1 MTNARPT
8 EVKASALDQ
17 RRYST
22 ASAPRPD
29 IAQAVKDIRA
39 ACAVIAQL
47 ADLDA
52 MRKKEVQQ

>member
-1 MTNARPT
+1 MKNAHTPF
-8 EVKASALDQ
+8 ENVSALDQ
-17 RRYST
+17 RRNHT

>member
-1 MTNARPT
+1 MKNAPDR
-8 EVKASALDQ
+8 KAAESA
-17 RRYST
+17 RNSANYT
-22 ASAPRPD
+22 APAPRPD

-52 MRKKEVQQ
+52 MRKKGVQQ